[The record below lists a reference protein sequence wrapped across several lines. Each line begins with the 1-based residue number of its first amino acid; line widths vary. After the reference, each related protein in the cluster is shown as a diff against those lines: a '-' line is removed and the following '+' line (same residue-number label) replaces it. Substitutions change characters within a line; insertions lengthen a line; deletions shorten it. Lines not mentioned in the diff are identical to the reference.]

1 MIDQSLD
8 ELSFSHL
15 NTPNLKDQD
24 FNIDSEKKDMLRK
37 SIGRAGGTR
46 SKKDKSHVISQI
58 MRRNE

>member
-1 MIDQSLD
+1 MIDQSPD

-46 SKKDKSHVISQI
+46 SKKDKSHVIS
-58 MRRNE
+58 